1 MFGLIEDLAKAA
13 VGVATVPVA
22 VAADIVTLGGALND
36 KPRPYTAD
44 AVSDVASN
52 LANATKPSR

>member
-1 MFGLIEDLAKAA
+1 MFGLIEDLAKAS

-22 VAADIVTLGGALND
+22 VAADIATLGGALND
-36 KPRPYTAD
+36 KPRPYTAQ
-44 AVSDVASN
+44 AVSDVVTN